1 MQVVFVEVL
10 LAEALQVVLE
20 RKGLGPVGGGREM
33 GDGISELQGQAAAAA
48 AAAAAAVATRTIKV
62 LLAGL
67 KMESPLANVSCWE
80 GIK

>member
-33 GDGISELQGQAAAAA
+33 GDAISELQGQAAAGAA
-48 AAAAAAVATRTIKV
+48 AAAATPTRTTKV